1 MSEFDAK
8 YIQLPVHVTLLF
20 DGNDAIAGGIIM
32 RVLNENL
39 KFLGKKRIDIEL
51 TQAEQA
57 TLKARIGKRVQD
69 IVDDTGWEPIDPSDE
84 VWAQ

>member
-1 MSEFDAK
+1 MSEFEAK
-8 YIQLPVHVTLLF
+8 YIQLPVHVILLF
-20 DGNDAIAGGIIM
+20 DGNDAITGGISM
-32 RVLNENL
+32 RILNEHL

-69 IVDDTGWEPIDPSDE
+69 IIDDTGWEPIDPSDE
-84 VWAQ
+84 AWAQ